1 MSILNRLM
9 NKTEQI
15 DFLFPK
21 DYNQLM
27 NDPYYDY
34 DKFEWFLYYVFKLD
48 KQDVVKVGR
57 KGKGDGGADLI
68 VTQTLESGGVKRIGI
83 QAKYWKNRVGTEP
96 INQLASAKSR
106 HSLTDL
112 WIITT
117 SDLTNDA
124 KEIAE
129 VMGIHILRKND
140 VIGLIESVK
149 TMYEKDMEEKGS
161 STIKFLQSKQVVK
174 KEVKPKEVKKIEVK
188 VQPSKV
194 DEKEFEQIR
203 KLRMDI
209 SKKYKIY
216 PVYNVFTND
225 VAEEILLKKPKT
237 KEELLNVKGIGLAKF
252 DKFGLDI
259 LNFVKNNLT
268 SSNKLYELLLEER
281 VRISMYNKIPIENV
295 YSDEV
300 AMELSMDK
308 PINIKDLAKIRGFNK
323 DNIKIFGDYLVKFI
337 YRNR

>member
-1 MSILNRLM
+1 MGILNKLM

-68 VTQTLESGGVKRIGI
+68 VTQTLGTGGVKRIGI

-129 VMGIHILRKND
+129 VMGIQILRKND

-225 VAEEILLKKPKT
+225 VADEIILKIPKT
-237 KEELLNVKGIGLAKF
+237 KEELLKIKGIGPAKF

-259 LNFVKNNLT
+259 LDFVNNNLK

-281 VRISMYNKIPIENV
+281 VKISLYNKIPIENV

-300 AMELSMDK
+300 AMELSIKK
-308 PINIKDLAKIRGFNK
+308 PLNTKELYNIKGFNK
-323 DNIKIFGDYLVKFI
+323 DNIKVFGNYLVNTIK
-337 YRNR
+337 RNI

>member
-1 MSILNRLM
+1 MNILDKIM
-9 NKTEQI
+9 KKTEQI

-21 DYNQLM
+21 NYDQLM

-48 KQDVVKVGR
+48 NIDIVKVGR

-68 VTQTLESGGVKRIGI
+68 VTQQLETGGVKRIGI

-129 VMGIHILRKND
+129 VMNIHILRKND
-140 VIGLIESVK
+140 VIGLIENVK
-149 TMYEKDMEEKGS
+149 KIYERDISEKGS
-161 STIKFLQSKQVVK
+161 STIKFLESKTIKIEPK
-174 KEVKPKEVKKIEVK
+174 KEVKEPTVLSSSE
-188 VQPSKV
+188 V
-194 DEKEFEQIR
+194 DEKEFDLIR
-203 KLRMDI
+203 GLRI
-209 SKKYKIY
+209 EIAKKYNIY
-216 PVYNVFTND
+216 PIYNVFNND
-225 VAEEILLKKPKT
+225 VANEILIQKPKT
-237 KEELLNVKGIGLAKF
+237 KEELLNIKGIGPVKYE
-252 DKFGLDI
+252 KFGTDI
-259 LNFVKNNLT
+259 LEFVNT
-268 SSNKLYELLLEER
+268 KLIITNPIYDLLIKER
-281 VRISMYNKIPIENV
+281 VKISSYNKIPIEKV

-300 AMELSMDK
+300 ALEISKKIPKNINELLEIK
-308 PINIKDLAKIRGFNK
+308 GINKESAKVYAEYLLKIINK
-323 DNIKIFGDYLVKFI
+323 LKQ
-337 YRNR
+337 